1 MFMKYFVRDS
11 LVCGCSFGAQQ

>member
-11 LVCGCSFGAQQ
+11 LVCGCSFGVQQ